1 MAVSGKRVRT
11 DKTGRFRISTQFGFN
26 FDEMVVDN
34 FAGGGGASMG
44 MEAGL
49 GRPVDIAIN
58 HDPGAVEMHLV
69 NHPLTRHLCES
80 VWDVDPV
87 EVTGGRPVGL
97 AWFSPDC
104 KHFSK
109 AKGKKPVEKQIRGLA
124 WVVLKWIG
132 KVQPRIVMLE
142 NVEEFVTWGPLVK
155 DANGDSYPCPKR
167 KGKTFQAFV
176 KAIRKHGYEVEY
188 RELRACDYG
197 APTSRK
203 RFFLVARC
211 DGEPIVWPEPTH
223 GDPKSESVKSRRLKP
238 WRTAAECIDWSIPCP
253 SIFLSKEE
261 GRRLNVRRP
270 LVDATLRR
278 IARGVMRYVV
288 ESPEPFIVSYYGEKK
303 GRGFRG
309 QETKEPLRTQTTENR
324 FALVAP
330 QVVGIDHR
338 GSGDSSVWPGDAP
351 LTTVTTEARHA
362 VASATLIQTGYG
374 ERKGQAPRV
383 PGLDKPLGTVV
394 AGGGKHA
401 LVSAFLAKHYGGV
414 VGSSVEAPL
423 GTVTSIDHHSLVAA
437 NLIRHF
443 GESTGQAV
451 DAPAPTIM
459 ADGAGKTGL
468 VAASLVRNFGKSLGA
483 AVATPHQTITSKSK
497 DSLVTSHLVKLRGT
511 CKDGQVVTS
520 PMPTITAGGFHVGEV
535 RAFLIKYYGV
545 DVPPDIR
552 APLATVTTKDRFG
565 IVTVHGEEYQIAD
578 IGMRMLTPR
587 ELFNA
592 QGFPSDYIIDR
603 TADGR
608 KITATEQVKRCGN
621 SVPPAFAEAL
631 VKANYR
637 TAETS
642 VREAIR

>member
-1 MAVSGKRVRT
+1 MASSRKGILAEKN
-11 DKTGRFRISTQFGFN
+11 GRFRIPAQFGFN
-26 FDEMVVDN
+26 FEEMVVDN

-44 MEAGL
+44 IEAGL

-58 HDPGAVEMHLV
+58 HDPGAVDMHLV

-109 AKGKKPVEKQIRGLA
+109 AKGRKPVQKTIRGLA

-132 KVQPRIVMLE
+132 KKRPRIIMLE

-155 DANGDSYPCPKR
+155 NGDGEHYPCPKR
-167 KGKTFQAFV
+167 RGKTFQAFV

-188 RELRACDYG
+188 REMRACDYG

-211 DGEPIVWPEPTH
+211 DGELIVWPEPTH
-223 GDPKSESVKSRRLKP
+223 GDPKSAAVKSGKLKP
-238 WRTAAECIDWSIPCP
+238 WRSAAECIEWSRPCP

-261 GRRLNVRRP
+261 GKVLNVRRP

-303 GRGFRG
+303 GGGFRG
-309 QETKEPLRTQTTENR
+309 QKVTEPLRTQTTENR
-324 FALVAP
+324 FAVIAP
-330 QVVGIDHR
+330 QIVGIDHR
-338 GSGDSSVWPGDAP
+338 GAGDSSVWPGDSP
-351 LTTVTTEARHA
+351 LTTVTAEARHA
-362 VASATLIQTGYG
+362 VVAT
-374 ERKGQAPRV
+374 
-383 PGLDKPLGTVV
+383 
-394 AGGGKHA
+394 
-401 LVSAFLAKHYGGV
+401 FLAKHYSGV
-414 VGSSVEAPL
+414 VGSSISAPV
-423 GTVTSIDHHSLVAA
+423 GTITSVDHHSLVAA
-437 NLIRHF
+437 SLIRHF
-443 GESTGQAV
+443 GESVGQAV
-451 DAPAPTIM
+451 DAPAPTVM
-459 ADGAGKTGL
+459 ADGGGKTGI
-468 VAASLVRNFGKSLGA
+468 VAANLVRNFGLSHSAPADSPLLT
-483 AVATPHQTITSKSK
+483 VTSKKK

-511 CKDGQVVTS
+511 CKDGQAVTGT
-520 PMPTITAGGFHVGEV
+520 MPTVTAGGLHLGEV
-535 RAFLIKYYGV
+535 RAFLIKYYGQGTGQSPV
-545 DVPPDIR
+545 DPI
-552 APLATVTTKDRFG
+552 ATIVGRDRFG
-565 IVTVHGEEYQIAD
+565 LVTVKGEEYRIAD
-578 IGMRMLTPR
+578 IGMRMLAPR

-592 QGFPSDYIIDR
+592 QGFPAEYIIDR
-603 TADGR
+603 TADGK

-631 VKANYR
+631 VRANYR
-637 TAETS
+637 TSKQIQDGKGLLCAS
-642 VREAIR
+642 AQ